1 MNFNNMNTINQ
12 YIICLFL
19 TLVFSSNMTPPSIP
33 SILAVGGDG
42 IVTITWDRVA
52 ESSIDDFTN
61 YADFEGYRL
70 YRSTDGGITWGSLET
85 DIIPKD
91 GQIVGWRPIQQ
102 YDLSELQDLE
112 RCVYSN
118 NYGDDCID
126 DPLTETDES
135 LLRSVDVSG
144 ADPIAPW
151 FYLGNNSS
159 LFHSYI
165 DDDVINGVEYTYAI
179 TAYDMGVK
187 IDTVLINNINGQ
199 ITLDTI
205 WNASNPGEFSC
216 PSQYNLT
223 FNQCP
228 SFESPKF
235 SESFTDYN
243 SNGTWDEGE
252 PWIDE
257 NNDLVW
263 NEIRQNLINIVTVT
277 PANSASDI
285 SFPDVEQTENFI
297 IPNSLNVGT
306 GNATYRFVDENA
318 LEQSIVKFEV
328 QADRNIDSDEGL
340 SDNDGDFEDF
350 SSRNPEIF
358 AYRVNSDGSLFE
370 GFYNI
375 IENYKSVLTNEE
387 IDFYFKCTNYYN
399 ASNQENCEAG
409 PDEIIEDDPA
419 TENYDESSDNGT
431 WELDAPGAIV
441 SNNGN
446 DLHIPYYYVENHPLL
461 FSNELYY
468 ENNFTEWFNGLQFRF
483 DNYWS
488 ELPQTNDFAT
498 FDSIEFYKSNDESN
512 PFLEQV
518 FSDLEIDFDNDGTTD
533 FSISLGD
540 IELEYWNSGFTN
552 RAMFDYKIEFSSTEH
567 IDTSYRTFPNGDYCI
582 DVSINNPGWD
592 GNRDQATFLPVKVT
606 NLTTGRPVRVWH
618 SDRGVYDS
626 EDVNVDGFTQSDVPG
641 YNDCV
646 WQPNEKLSFAYDM
659 LAYGDDLSDIDDQ
672 KTFEL
677 NLKYDLNSIRGKYGQ
692 EIIEDDETGFSYYE
706 SFDSWNSELIYS
718 KNDIVEVGV
727 YHPQFGYV
735 GNNGIYQAKRDID
748 NTQEIY
754 PNFCGDICPPNAVY
768 DNDGDNLNDN
778 PWQQLF
784 PWDEGDYII
793 VKPDKWFNDGDS
805 WTVDFSL
812 IGKKE
817 SLTYEMLDSVLVVPN
832 PYVVSSAYNEEVYGN
847 RLLFDKLPQQ
857 CTIKI
862 FTVTG
867 EIIKELNHGGN
878 NNLAG
883 SIPWDLRN
891 TKGELVNPGLYF
903 YSVEADG
910 VNDNKIGKFVIIR

>member
-1 MNFNNMNTINQ
+1 M
-12 YIICLFL
+12 
-19 TLVFSSNMTPPSIP
+19 
-33 SILAVGGDG
+33 
-42 IVTITWDRVA
+42 
-52 ESSIDDFTN
+52 
-61 YADFEGYRL
+61 
-70 YRSTDGGITWGSLET
+70 
-85 DIIPKD
+85 
-91 GQIVGWRPIQQ
+91 
-102 YDLSELQDLE
+102 
-112 RCVYSN
+112 
-118 NYGDDCID
+118 
-126 DPLTETDES
+126 
-135 LLRSVDVSG
+135 
-144 ADPIAPW
+144 
-151 FYLGNNSS
+151 
-159 LFHSYI
+159 
-165 DDDVINGVEYTYAI
+165 
-179 TAYDMGVK
+179 
-187 IDTVLINNINGQ
+187 
-199 ITLDTI
+199 
-205 WNASNPGEFSC
+205 
-216 PSQYNLT
+216 
-223 FNQCP
+223 
-228 SFESPKF
+228 
-235 SESFTDYN
+235 
-243 SNGTWDEGE
+243 
-252 PWIDE
+252 
-257 NNDLVW
+257 
-263 NEIRQNLINIVTVT
+263 
-277 PANSASDI
+277 
-285 SFPDVEQTENFI
+285 
-297 IPNSLNVGT
+297 
-306 GNATYRFVDENA
+306 
-318 LEQSIVKFEV
+318 
-328 QADRNIDSDEGL
+328 
-340 SDNDGDFEDF
+340 
-350 SSRNPEIF
+350 
-358 AYRVNSDGSLFE
+358 
-370 GFYNI
+370 
-375 IENYKSVLTNEE
+375 
-387 IDFYFKCTNYYN
+387 
-399 ASNQENCEAG
+399 
-409 PDEIIEDDPA
+409 
-419 TENYDESSDNGT
+419 
-431 WELDAPGAIV
+431 
-441 SNNGN
+441 
-446 DLHIPYYYVENHPLL
+446 
-461 FSNELYY
+461 YY

-488 ELPQTNDFAT
+488 ELQTNDFAT

-592 GNRDQATFLPVKVT
+592 NNRDQATFLPVKVT

-812 IGKKE
+812 IGKKK
-817 SLTYEMLDSVLVVPN
+817 V
-832 PYVVSSAYNEEVYGN
+832 
-847 RLLFDKLPQQ
+847 
-857 CTIKI
+857 
-862 FTVTG
+862 
-867 EIIKELNHGGN
+867 
-878 NNLAG
+878 
-883 SIPWDLRN
+883 
-891 TKGELVNPGLYF
+891 
-903 YSVEADG
+903 
-910 VNDNKIGKFVIIR
+910 